1 MEYPV
6 LLEGEQVGTAEVTE
20 EGERLAVTLRCR
32 EDGRGLFR
40 GYLVCPGG
48 EVPLGLLEPRDRG
61 LWLQRRLLREELRPL
76 GRPREVRLGMTF
88 AFAGDW
94 QDLRDPAPFAAAA
107 GEELSGDLLWR
118 RAGGLRQL
126 ALPYDPARPF
136 PLTRLF
142 CFARIMTI
150 RGRRYAVYAFDGEN
164 RPRMGPTVPGPSAGT
179 PG

>member
-6 LLEGEQVGTAEVTE
+6 LLEGERVGAAAVEE

-48 EVPLGLLEPRDRG
+48 EVPLGLLEPRGRE

-76 GRPREVRLGMTF
+76 GRPVGVRLGMSY
-88 AFAGDW
+88 AFAGEW
-94 QDLRDPAPFAAAA
+94 QALQDPALFAAAA

-118 RAGGLRQL
+118 QAGSLRQL
-126 ALPYDPARPF
+126 ALPYDPTRPF
-136 PLTRLF
+136 PLVRLF
-142 CFARIMTI
+142 CFARILTI

-164 RPRMGPTVPGPSAGT
+164 RPRMQPTTPDPSAGR